1 MLRPKIHAIE
11 HERLLLSPGK
21 VVSED
26 TGAKTAMCSAH
37 NDLELHDWLRWA
49 FDYGSGFLKTTA
61 EAALIAD
68 LKHYNLLR
76 PVLLELKKEWPKP
89 A

>member
-1 MLRPKIHAIE
+1 MHS
-11 HERLLLSPGK
+11 H
-21 VVSED
+21 VQ
-26 TGAKTAMCSAH
+26 GANVMIFPAA
-37 NDLELHDWLRWA
+37 DVELHDWLRWA
-49 FDYGSGFLKTTA
+49 EGNGSGFLKATA

-76 PVLLELKKEWPKP
+76 PVLLELKREWPQP

>member
-1 MLRPKIHAIE
+1 MIKDPRVP
-11 HERLLLSPGK
+11 P
-21 VVSED
+21 
-26 TGAKTAMCSAH
+26 CSAYT
-37 NDLELHDWLRWA
+37 DTELHDWLRWA
-49 FDYGSGFLKTTA
+49 EENGCGFLRVTA

-76 PVLLELKKEWPKP
+76 PALLELKQEWPKP

>member
-1 MLRPKIHAIE
+1 MAGKRAHLMI
-11 HERLLLSPGK
+11 SPAAD
-21 VVSED
+21 V
-26 TGAKTAMCSAH
+26 
-37 NDLELHDWLRWA
+37 ELHDWLRWA
-49 FDYGSGFLKTTA
+49 EANVSSFLKTTV

-76 PVLLELKKEWPKP
+76 PVLLELKKKWPKP

>member
-1 MLRPKIHAIE
+1 MIFPVADEELR
-11 HERLLLSPGK
+11 
-21 VVSED
+21 
-26 TGAKTAMCSAH
+26 
-37 NDLELHDWLRWA
+37 DWLRWA
-49 FDYGSGFLKTTA
+49 EENGSSFLTTTA

-76 PVLLELKKEWPKP
+76 PVLVELKKEWPQQ

>member
-1 MLRPKIHAIE
+1 MMILP
-11 HERLLLSPGK
+11 
-21 VVSED
+21 SED
-26 TGAKTAMCSAH
+26 V
-37 NDLELHDWLRWA
+37 ELHDWLRWA
-49 FDYGSGFLKTTA
+49 EGNGSGFLKTMA

-76 PVLLELKKEWPKP
+76 VVLLELKKEWPKP

>member
-1 MLRPKIHAIE
+1 MI
-11 HERLLLSPGK
+11 SPAAD
-21 VVSED
+21 V
-26 TGAKTAMCSAH
+26 
-37 NDLELHDWLRWA
+37 ELHDWLRWA
-49 FDYGSGFLKTTA
+49 EENGNSFLKTTA

-76 PVLLELKKEWPKP
+76 PILLELKRVWPKP

>member
-1 MLRPKIHAIE
+1 MIFPATDE
-11 HERLLLSPGK
+11 
-21 VVSED
+21 
-26 TGAKTAMCSAH
+26 
-37 NDLELHDWLRWA
+37 ELHGWLCWA
-49 FDYGSGFLKTTA
+49 EENGSGFLKMTA

-89 A
+89 V

>member
-1 MLRPKIHAIE
+1 MISAATD
-11 HERLLLSPGK
+11 
-21 VVSED
+21 VVS
-26 TGAKTAMCSAH
+26 
-37 NDLELHDWLRWA
+37 HDWLRWA
-49 FDYGSGFLKTTA
+49 EENGSGFLKTTA

-76 PVLLELKKEWPKP
+76 PVLLELKREWPKP

>member
-1 MLRPKIHAIE
+1 
-11 HERLLLSPGK
+11 
-21 VVSED
+21 
-26 TGAKTAMCSAH
+26 MCSQAQGS
-37 NDLELHDWLRWA
+37 NVILPAADVELHDWLRWA
-49 FDYGSGFLKTTA
+49 EEDGSSFVKTMA

-76 PVLLELKKEWPKP
+76 PALLELKREWPKP